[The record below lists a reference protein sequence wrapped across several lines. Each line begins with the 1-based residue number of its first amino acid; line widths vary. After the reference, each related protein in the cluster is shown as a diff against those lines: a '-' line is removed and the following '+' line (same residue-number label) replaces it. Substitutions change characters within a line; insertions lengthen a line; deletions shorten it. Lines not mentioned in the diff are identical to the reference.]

1 MIVKVQGGGGGTYAN
16 TGTSEGVINYLQ
28 HEDFKRMQEGRKIE
42 HFFSHAEDR
51 VNPQEAISR
60 IDTNRKGLKAKE
72 TKFYVITVAPSAKEL
87 ARMGATKQ
95 EQAEAMKN
103 YIRREVMPRYAE
115 GFKKDIK
122 ADDLV
127 YFAKIH
133 FERDERDGEDLH
145 AHIIV
150 SHKTKNNGK
159 AISPNTNHTGK
170 KNTGVVKGGFDRK
183 DWFKGCEQG
192 FDKMFSYNREMKD
205 TFIYRNTIKHG
216 SPQEIREAVKQL
228 VKKEM
233 EQGREQK
240 MQPVMT
246 AKLNDSIEKAVL
258 KETTSGTH
266 LLIRY
271 KDNTGETHR
280 LTEKEVE
287 DIRTGRYPMEA
298 IANKIADNHREKE
311 EERKQEKTNK
321 GGLSR

>member
-72 TKFYVITVAPSAKEL
+72 AKFYVITVAPSAKEL

-159 AISPNTNHTGK
+159 AISRTP
-170 KNTGVVKGGFDRK
+170 
-183 DWFKGCEQG
+183 
-192 FDKMFSYNREMKD
+192 
-205 TFIYRNTIKHG
+205 TI
-216 SPQEIREAVKQL
+216 
-228 VKKEM
+228 
-233 EQGREQK
+233 QGR
-240 MQPVMT
+240 
-246 AKLNDSIEKAVL
+246 
-258 KETTSGTH
+258 
-266 LLIRY
+266 
-271 KDNTGETHR
+271 
-280 LTEKEVE
+280 
-287 DIRTGRYPMEA
+287 
-298 IANKIADNHREKE
+298 KI
-311 EERKQEKTNK
+311 Q
-321 GGLSR
+321 GL

>member
-72 TKFYVITVAPSAKEL
+72 AKFYVITVAPSAKEL

-228 VKKEM
+228 GVS
-233 EQGREQK
+233 
-240 MQPVMT
+240 PT
-246 AKLNDSIEKAVL
+246 F
-258 KETTSGTH
+258 TTYVT
-266 LLIRY
+266 
-271 KDNTGETHR
+271 
-280 LTEKEVE
+280 V
-287 DIRTGRYPMEA
+287 
-298 IANKIADNHREKE
+298 
-311 EERKQEKTNK
+311 
-321 GGLSR
+321 

>member
-72 TKFYVITVAPSAKEL
+72 AKFYVITVAPSAKEL

-240 MQPVMT
+240 D
-246 AKLNDSIEKAVL
+246 AACYDCKA
-258 KETTSGTH
+258 E
-266 LLIRY
+266 
-271 KDNTGETHR
+271 
-280 LTEKEVE
+280 
-287 DIRTGRYPMEA
+287 
-298 IANKIADNHREKE
+298 
-311 EERKQEKTNK
+311 
-321 GGLSR
+321 

>member
-1 MIVKVQGGGGGTYAN
+1 
-16 TGTSEGVINYLQ
+16 
-28 HEDFKRMQEGRKIE
+28 
-42 HFFSHAEDR
+42 
-51 VNPQEAISR
+51 
-60 IDTNRKGLKAKE
+60 
-72 TKFYVITVAPSAKEL
+72 
-87 ARMGATKQ
+87 
-95 EQAEAMKN
+95 
-103 YIRREVMPRYAE
+103 MPRYAD
-115 GFKKDIK
+115 GFKKGIK

-170 KNTGVVKGGFDRK
+170 KNAGVVKGGFDRK
-183 DWFKGCEQG
+183 EWFQGCEQG
-192 FDKMFSYNREMKD
+192 FDILFQYKREKKEH
-205 TFIYRNTIKHG
+205 FAYLNAVKNG
-216 SPQEIREAVKQL
+216 SPKEIKEVIHQL
-228 VKKEM
+228 NKKM

-266 LLIRY
+266 LLIKY

-287 DIRTGRYPMEA
+287 DIRIGRYPMEA

-311 EERKQEKTNK
+311 EERKQGKTNK
-321 GGLSR
+321 GGISL

>member
-1 MIVKVQGGGGGTYAN
+1 MIIKVQGGGGGTYAN
-16 TGTSEGVINYLQ
+16 TGTSEVVVNYLQ
-28 HEDFKRMQEGRKIE
+28 HEDFKRMQENRKIE
-42 HFFSHAEDR
+42 HFFSQAEDR
-51 VNPQEAISR
+51 VKPQEVTNR

-72 TKFYVITVAPSAKEL
+72 AKFYVITVAPSVKEL

-103 YIRREVMPRYAE
+103 YIRREVMPRYAD
-115 GFKKDIK
+115 GFKKGIK

-170 KNTGVVKGGFDRK
+170 KNAGVVKGGFDRK
-183 DWFKGCEQG
+183 EWFQGCEQG
-192 FDKMFSYNREMKD
+192 FDILFQYKREKKEH
-205 TFIYRNTIKHG
+205 FAYLNAVKNG
-216 SPQEIREAVKQL
+216 SPKEIKEVIHQL
-228 VKKEM
+228 NKKM

-266 LLIRY
+266 LLIKY

-287 DIRTGRYPMEA
+287 DIRIGRYPMEA

-311 EERKQEKTNK
+311 EERKQGKTNK
-321 GGLSR
+321 GGLSL

>member
-1 MIVKVQGGGGGTYAN
+1 MIIKVQGGGGGTYAN
-16 TGTSEGVINYLQ
+16 TGTSETVVNYLQ
-28 HEDFKRMQEGRKIE
+28 HEDLKRMQEGRKIE
-42 HFFSHAEDR
+42 HFFSQAEDR
-51 VNPQEAISR
+51 VKPQEVTSR
-60 IDTNRKGLKAKE
+60 IDNNRKGLKAKE
-72 TKFYVITVAPSAKEL
+72 AKFYVITVAPSAKEL
-87 ARMGATKQ
+87 ARMGATRQ

-103 YIRREVMPRYAE
+103 YIRKEVMPRYAE

-127 YFAKIH
+127 YYAKIH
-133 FERDERDGEDLH
+133 FERDERDGDDLH

-170 KNTGVVKGGFDRK
+170 KNAGVVKSGFDRK
-183 DWFKGCEQG
+183 EWYQGCEQG
-192 FDKMFSYNREMKD
+192 FDTLFQYKREKKEH
-205 TFIYRNTIKHG
+205 FAYLNAVKNG
-216 SPQEIREAVKQL
+216 SPKEIKEVIHQL
-228 VKKEM
+228 NKKM

-266 LLIRY
+266 LLIKY

-298 IANKIADNHREKE
+298 IANKVADNHREKE

>member
-1 MIVKVQGGGGGTYAN
+1 MIIKVQGGGGGTYAN
-16 TGTSEGVINYLQ
+16 TGTSEVVVNYLQ
-28 HEDFKRMQEGRKIE
+28 HEDLKRMQEDRKIE
-42 HFFSHAEDR
+42 HFFSQAEDR
-51 VNPQEAISR
+51 VKPQEVTSR
-60 IDTNRKGLKAKE
+60 IDNNRKGLRAKE
-72 TKFYVITVAPSAKEL
+72 AKFYVITIAPSAKEL

-103 YIRREVMPRYAE
+103 YIRKEVMQRYAD
-115 GFKKDIK
+115 GFKKGIK
-122 ADDLV
+122 TDDLV

-170 KNTGVVKGGFDRK
+170 KNAGVVKSGFDRK
-183 DWFKGCEQG
+183 EWYQGCEQG
-192 FDKMFSYNREMKD
+192 FDTLFQYKREKKEH
-205 TFIYRNTIKHG
+205 FAYLNAVKNG
-216 SPQEIREAVKQL
+216 SPKEIKEVIHQL
-228 VKKEM
+228 NKKM

-240 MQPVMT
+240 KQPVMT

-266 LLIRY
+266 LLIKY

-298 IANKIADNHREKE
+298 IANKVADNHREKE